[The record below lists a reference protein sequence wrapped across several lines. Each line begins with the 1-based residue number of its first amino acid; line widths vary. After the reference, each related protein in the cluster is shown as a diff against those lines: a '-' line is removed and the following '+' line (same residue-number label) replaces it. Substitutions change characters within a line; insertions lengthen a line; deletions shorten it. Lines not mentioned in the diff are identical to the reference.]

1 MPIGLE
7 VGFVERVYTYFVE
20 SINQGRYDMRLRLGP
35 GLGIVPLVSLM
46 SKLIRQI

>member
-7 VGFVERVYTYFVE
+7 VGFVECVYTYFVE
-20 SINQGRYDMRLRLGP
+20 SIKQGRYDMRLIGP
-35 GLGIVPLVSLM
+35 GLGIVPFVSLI